1 MKKLIKKTQLQ
12 ENIDA
17 LDLEIG
23 VLTKELID
31 AEGDDYGVISSK
43 IETLTEVRASLAND
57 KVNGSY
63 SKEIISGAVA
73 LAGLV
78 LVLKHEK
85 TDIITTKAFSMA
97 TKLFRG

>member
-1 MKKLIKKTQLQ
+1 MKKLIKKTKLQ

-17 LDLEIG
+17 LDIEIG
-23 VLTKELID
+23 VLTKELVD
-31 AEGDDYGVISSK
+31 SKGDDYEEISSK
-43 IETLTEVRASLAND
+43 IERMTEIRASLAND
-57 KVNGSY
+57 KVTGSY

-73 LAGLV
+73 IAGLV